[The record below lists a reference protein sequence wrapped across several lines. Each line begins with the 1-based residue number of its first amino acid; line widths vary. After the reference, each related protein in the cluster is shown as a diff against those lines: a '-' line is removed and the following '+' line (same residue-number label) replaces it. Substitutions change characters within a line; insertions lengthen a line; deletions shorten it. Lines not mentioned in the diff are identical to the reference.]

1 MLYVFLFFNI
11 LIIILLTSFFFYYS
25 NYYFTNCLYYSLFKE
40 LFGDVGTL
48 VRASLQRPGSAE
60 VYYLRREDASKA
72 VDVYHNRQLDGLPM
86 RCNLGPTYV
95 NEPLNRREVASP
107 QSKSRYSLSEFIAD

>member
-1 MLYVFLFFNI
+1 MLYVFLFFII
-11 LIIILLTSFFFYYS
+11 LIIILLIV
-25 NYYFTNCLYYSLFKE
+25 CIIHLFKE

-60 VYYLRREDASKA
+60 VYYLRREDALKA